1 MESLNEIEKYY
12 GTEHRYYFWLCRE
25 IAALQLGECERW
37 RSGWPKEEWQKKSS
51 DALEMALRSLE
62 GHCSLYEGMHH
73 KIAKA
78 AEVAAF
84 ACLEFARRH
93 NKMSSESHEAAAI
106 CVRLAIEI
114 WENVKKSLR
123 DKKFTS
129 VDETIYHLKWLQV
142 KERLIRAPILDKA
155 DKLAKEAIG
164 RIKILLTAP
173 KNDMNFCFNSST
185 LMVVISLFVAIVA
198 IVFFY

>member
-78 AEVAAF
+78 AEVAAL
-84 ACLEFARRH
+84 ACLEFARGH
-93 NKMSSESHEAAAI
+93 SKMSSESHEAAAI

-114 WENVKKSLR
+114 WENLKKSLP
-123 DKKFTS
+123 DGKFTS
-129 VDETIYHLKWLQV
+129 VDETIRDLKRLQE
-142 KERLIRAPILDKA
+142 KEQLIRAPILDKA
-155 DKLAKEAIG
+155 DKLAKDAIA
-164 RIKILLTAP
+164 RIENLLTA
-173 KNDMNFCFNSST
+173 C
-185 LMVVISLFVAIVA
+185 
-198 IVFFY
+198 